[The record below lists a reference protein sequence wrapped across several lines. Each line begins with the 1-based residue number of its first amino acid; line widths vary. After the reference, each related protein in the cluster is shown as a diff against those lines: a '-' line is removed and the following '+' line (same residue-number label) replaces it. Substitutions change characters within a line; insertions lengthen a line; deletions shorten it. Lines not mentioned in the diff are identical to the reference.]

1 MVRGTNGRMAT
12 VDTPLVER
20 ARSIFSELGYA
31 VSVEGSGLR
40 AERKWRVVHVTT
52 AETPD
57 VEPDGG
63 ELQCVVTR
71 PDAVAE
77 VRRRLGSRDPDCEWA
92 LIAVDDDGDY
102 EVVRA
107 PDVPAA

>member
-1 MVRGTNGRMAT
+1 MST

-31 VSVEGSGLR
+31 VSAEGDSLR

-52 AETPD
+52 AEGPD
-57 VEPDGG
+57 VESDAG

-71 PDAVAE
+71 RDAVVE
-77 VRRRLGSRDPDCEWA
+77 VRRYLGNRDPDCEWA

-107 PDVPAA
+107 PSVPAA